1 MRGANVSGILGAQQG
16 RFGRVTLFDIR
27 DPVADHAHPH
37 VHLLF
42 KVGGSDRGLKVGA
55 ELVSLRDD
63 ACVLVSPW
71 QRHADVEELCV
82 APTVMLALYLDTAY
96 LEQRFGKLPAAIFA
110 KASSSVSPL
119 TRRLVEE
126 ISGIL
131 GGNGAS
137 ERLEDAILDLVV
149 DTLHQAGSGSDLRTK
164 VSDYR
169 IRRAMAQL
177 SEHPHLHPDLEL
189 VASSVG
195 LSRSRFFE
203 QFKNAVGIAPTM
215 YVDGLLLEE
224 AIVMLASSDRSIED
238 ISQSLGFAAQS
249 SFSRFFKD
257 RVGFPP
263 NVLRHA
269 VASN

>member
-1 MRGANVSGILGAQQG
+1 MEFGVSGILGAQQG

-37 VHLLF
+37 VHLLY
-42 KVGGSDRGLKVGA
+42 KVAGSDRGLDVGG
-55 ELVSLRDD
+55 EPVLLGDRT
-63 ACVLVSPW
+63 CVLVNPW
-71 QRHADVEELCV
+71 QRHADLPDRCI
-82 APTVMLALYLDTAY
+82 APTVMLALYIDAAY
-96 LEQRFGKLPAAIFA
+96 VEQHFGAPSAAVFATSCGPVSPAA
-110 KASSSVSPL
+110 
-119 TRRLVEE
+119 RDLVGS
-126 ISGIL
+126 IADLVAGDRDS
-131 GGNGAS
+131 A
-137 ERLEDAILDLVV
+137 RLESAILDLLA
-149 DTLHQAGSGSDLRTK
+149 DALNHAGSGGEVRSG

-177 SEHPHLHPDLEL
+177 GQHPHLHPDLRR

-224 AIVMLASSDRSIED
+224 AIVMLASSGRSLKD
-238 ISQSLGFAAQS
+238 ISDSLGFAAQS

-257 RVGFPP
+257 RVGFSP

-269 VASN
+269 VLSN